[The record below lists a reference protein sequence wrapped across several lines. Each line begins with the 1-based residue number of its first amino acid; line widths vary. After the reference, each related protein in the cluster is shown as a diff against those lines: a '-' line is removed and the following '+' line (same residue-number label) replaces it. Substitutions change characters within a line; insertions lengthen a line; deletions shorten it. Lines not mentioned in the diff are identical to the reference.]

1 MDTLQHHLISPSCGT
16 ARSLHSWHF
25 GAPGAGPKVYI
36 QASLHADELPGMLV
50 IQHLR
55 QHLQQAEAAGQLR
68 GQVVLVPMANP
79 IGLDQTWL
87 QLQMGRFEMAS
98 GQNFNRHYP
107 IWVDWLRE
115 SGHDVATQLGPD
127 AQANVRT
134 VRQAMHQALLRHPP
148 STELDSLRHTLM
160 GLACDADVVLDLHC
174 DFEAVMHLYMEPECE
189 AGLRPLAQW
198 LGAQAVLL
206 ARGTGAHCFDES
218 LSGVWWQ
225 LRESLLASHG
235 SEFVATHPLP
245 QACLSTT
252 VELRGEAD
260 VIIDTSQLNVHQLR
274 RRIIAEFA
282 FNKGTQLSLL
292 FESFAYKRGV
302 PADADFVFDARVLPN
317 PHWNPDLRPYAGR
330 DPKVRAFL
338 DAQPEVAE
346 YVGQVSGFLDT
357 WLPRLRGETRSYV
370 TIAFGCTG
378 GKHRSVY
385 LAETLARHAREQ
397 GWEEVAT
404 FHRELD

>member
-1 MDTLQHHLISPSCGT
+1 MDTRQHPLISPACGT
-16 ARSLHSWHF
+16 SRSLCSWHF
-25 GAPGAGPKVYI
+25 GAPGTGPKVYI

-55 QHLQQAEAAGQLR
+55 QHLQKAEAAGQLR

-79 IGLDQTWL
+79 IGLDQSWL
-87 QLQMGRFEMAS
+87 HQHMGRFEMAS

-107 IWVDWLRE
+107 VWSHWLRE
-115 SGHDVATQLGPD
+115 SGHDVADQLGSN
-127 AQANVRT
+127 ALANVHT

-148 STELDSLRHTLM
+148 TTELDSLRHTLM

-174 DFEAVMHLYMEPECE
+174 DFEAVVHLYMEPECE

-218 LSGVWWQ
+218 LSGAWWQ

-252 VELRGEAD
+252 VELRGQTDVSDALAERDSQALLAFLADLQVLARQASADAQAPAALCLPTPLAGSQYLLAPCAGVVSFQRQPGDRVQAGDVIARVVNPLTGESQSVCSEAD
-260 VIIDTSQLNVHQLR
+260 
-274 RRIIAEFA
+274 
-282 FNKGTQLSLL
+282 
-292 FESFAYKRGV
+292 GV
-302 PADADFVFDARVLPN
+302 L
-317 PHWNPDLRPYAGR
+317 Y
-330 DPKVRAFL
+330 
-338 DAQPEVAE
+338 
-346 YVGQVSGFLDT
+346 
-357 WLPRLRGETRSYV
+357 
-370 TIAFGCTG
+370 
-378 GKHRSVY
+378 
-385 LAETLARHAREQ
+385 ARHHLR
-397 GWEEVAT
+397 WAT
-404 FHRELD
+404 TGMELAKISGTTPRRTGALLGP

>member
-1 MDTLQHHLISPSCGT
+1 MDTRQHHLISPACGT
-16 ARSLHSWHF
+16 ARSLCSWHF
-25 GAPGAGPKVYI
+25 GAPGAGPKVYL

-107 IWVDWLRE
+107 VWVDWLRE

-134 VRQAMHQALLRHPP
+134 VRQAMHHALLRHPP
-148 STELDSLRHTLM
+148 TTELDSLRHTLV

-174 DFEAVMHLYMEPECE
+174 DFEAVVHLYMEPECE
-189 AGLRPLAQW
+189 PGLRPLAQW

-235 SEFVATHPLP
+235 SDFVATHPLP

-252 VELRGEAD
+252 VELRGQTDVSDALASRDSQALLAFLTDLKVLEGPDHGPAPQPLCQPTPLSGSQYLHAPCAGVVSYQRQPGDWVKPGD
-260 VIIDTSQLNVHQLR
+260 VIARVVNPITAQSQLVCSDTDGLLYTRHHLR
-274 RRIIAEFA
+274 WATTGMELAKISGASPRRTGA
-282 FNKGTQLSLL
+282 LL
-292 FESFAYKRGV
+292 G
-302 PADADFVFDARVLPN
+302 P
-317 PHWNPDLRPYAGR
+317 
-330 DPKVRAFL
+330 
-338 DAQPEVAE
+338 
-346 YVGQVSGFLDT
+346 
-357 WLPRLRGETRSYV
+357 
-370 TIAFGCTG
+370 
-378 GKHRSVY
+378 
-385 LAETLARHAREQ
+385 
-397 GWEEVAT
+397 
-404 FHRELD
+404 

>member
-1 MDTLQHHLISPSCGT
+1 MDTRQHHLISPACGT

-107 IWVDWLRE
+107 VWVDWLRE
-115 SGHDVATQLGPD
+115 NGHDVATQLGPD

-148 STELDSLRHTLM
+148 TTELDSLRHTLM

-174 DFEAVMHLYMEPECE
+174 DFEAVVHLYMEPECE
-189 AGLRPLAQW
+189 PGLRSLAPW

-252 VELRGEAD
+252 VELRGQAD
-260 VIIDTSQLNVHQLR
+260 VSDALASRDSQALLAFLTDMQVLEGPDHGPAPQPLCQPTPLSGSQYLHAPCAGVVSFQRQPGDWVKPGDVIARVVNPITAQSQLVCSDTDGVLYTRHNLR
-274 RRIIAEFA
+274 WATTGMELAKISGSSPRRTGA
-282 FNKGTQLSLL
+282 LL
-292 FESFAYKRGV
+292 G
-302 PADADFVFDARVLPN
+302 P
-317 PHWNPDLRPYAGR
+317 
-330 DPKVRAFL
+330 
-338 DAQPEVAE
+338 
-346 YVGQVSGFLDT
+346 
-357 WLPRLRGETRSYV
+357 
-370 TIAFGCTG
+370 
-378 GKHRSVY
+378 
-385 LAETLARHAREQ
+385 
-397 GWEEVAT
+397 
-404 FHRELD
+404 